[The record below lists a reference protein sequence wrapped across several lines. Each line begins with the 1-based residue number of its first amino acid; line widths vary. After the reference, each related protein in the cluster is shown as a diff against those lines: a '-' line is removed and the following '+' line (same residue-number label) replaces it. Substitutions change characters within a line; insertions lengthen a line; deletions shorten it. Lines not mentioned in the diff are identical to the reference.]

1 MTRTRGNGGGRRPA
15 NPPVQGSHRRRTG
28 AAENETG
35 AIAGGSGAAGS
46 KASRTGRAPRRTPRE
61 VAAEVLQ
68 VEADAVRGLL
78 GQLDESFDQAVELL
92 RSCRGRVVCTG
103 MGKSGIIM
111 RKVAATLSST
121 GTPSLFLHPAEA
133 IHGDLGMI
141 AAGDVVLAASYSGT
155 TEELVR
161 LVQIVKRLA
170 VPLVSITAN
179 PRSPLARHADLHLR
193 AAIDK
198 EACPLNLAPTAS
210 TTATLALAD
219 ALAMA
224 VLEARGFTRDDFAR
238 LHPGGNLGKRL
249 LRVRELMHTGEEVPQ
264 VAAGASMREA
274 IYEMS
279 RKKLGITAVTGE
291 GNLLVGAISD
301 GDLRRMLER
310 DVDLRRLS
318 AGECMKDQPKTIGGD
333 ELASAALER
342 MEAHRITSLFVAD
355 EASHLEGIVHL
366 HDLWRLELF

>member
-1 MTRTRGNGGGRRPA
+1 MTRTRGSGGGRRPT
-15 NPPVQGSHRRRTG
+15 NPPVQGSHRRRGVLEGDPGG
-28 AAENETG
+28 APVLTPPARLR
-35 AIAGGSGAAGS
+35 S
-46 KASRTGRAPRRTPRE
+46 PRRPPRE
-61 VAAEVLQ
+61 VAAEVLN
-68 VEADAVRGLL
+68 VEAEAIRGLL
-78 GQLDESFDQAVELL
+78 AQLDESFDQAVELL

-111 RKVAATLSST
+111 RKVAATLAST

-141 AAGDVVLAASYSGT
+141 VAGDVVLAASYSGT

-161 LVQIVKRLA
+161 LVQIVKRLG

-179 PRSPLARHADLHLR
+179 ARSPLARHADFHLR

-224 VLEARGFTRDDFAR
+224 VLEARGFTREDFAR

-249 LRVRELMHTGEEVPQ
+249 LRVRELMHVGDEVPQ
-264 VAAGASMREA
+264 VDEGASMRDA

-279 RKKLGITAVTGE
+279 RKKLGITAVTRG
-291 GNLLVGAISD
+291 GNELAGVISD

-310 DVDLRRLS
+310 DVDLRRLT
-318 AGECMKDQPKTIGGD
+318 AGQCMKESPKTIAGD

-342 MEAHRITSLFVAD
+342 MEAHRITSLFVCDD
-355 EASHLEGIVHL
+355 ERRLEGVVHL